1 MVGIFLVVLAS
12 FLWALDTLIRYPLVE
27 KGINPLNIVFF
38 EHIILT
44 LLFGLPIIANIKRIG
59 EFRLGD
65 LFYFLF
71 VGAIGSAFATVCFTE
86 SFQYLNPSLVILLQK
101 LQPIV
106 AIILAAIFLKEQIQQ
121 AFLFWA
127 GVCLLG
133 GYLVSAPDIARFYDL
148 VVQDFGK
155 VSSDSALRGYALV
168 GISIVGWGATTVF
181 GKKLTMQGYTSK
193 SIMGG
198 RFMIGMIAMIP
209 FIEWNTGMLFSD
221 PTDYLRLVVMVLIS
235 GALAMYLYYQGL
247 NKISA
252 KSCAIAEMFFPF
264 FAVIANWVFLGKQLS
279 EVQLVG
285 GGLLILGSL
294 VIQLKKY

>member
-27 KGINPLNIVFF
+27 KGIDPLNIVFF
-38 EHIILT
+38 EHILLT
-44 LLFGLPIIANIKRIG
+44 LFFGLPLIANIKRIG
-59 EFRLGD
+59 EFKLGD
-65 LFYFLF
+65 LFYFVF
-71 VGAIGSAFATVCFTE
+71 VGAIGSAYATVCFTE

-106 AIILAAIFLKEQIQQ
+106 AIILAAIFLKEQIQK

-127 GVCLLG
+127 GVCLVG
-133 GYLVSAPDIARFYDL
+133 GYLVSAPDIARLYDL
-148 VVQDFGK
+148 LVQDHNK
-155 VSSDSALRGYALV
+155 VISDSAVRGYSLV
-168 GISIVGWGATTVF
+168 GISILGWGATTVF
-181 GKKLTMQGYTSK
+181 GKKLTLQGYTSQA
-193 SIMGG
+193 IMGG
-198 RFMIGMIAMIP
+198 RFTIGLAALIP
-209 FIEWNTGMLFSD
+209 FIVWSPKMMFSD
-221 PTDYLRLVVMVLIS
+221 PTDYLRLLVMVLIS

-264 FAVIANWVFLGKQLS
+264 FAIIVNWIFLGKQLS
-279 EVQLVG
+279 EIQLVG
-285 GGLLILGSL
+285 GGLLVLGSL

>member
-38 EHIILT
+38 EHVILT
-44 LLFGLPIIANIKRIG
+44 VLFGLPLLANIKRIG
-59 EFRLGD
+59 EFKLGD

-101 LQPIV
+101 LQPLV
-106 AIILAAIFLKEQIQQ
+106 AISLAAIFLKEQIQK

-127 GVCLLG
+127 FVCLLG
-133 GYLVSAPDIARFYDL
+133 GYLISAPDITRFYHL
-148 VVQDFGK
+148 IMQDYK
-155 VSSDSALRGYALV
+155 MVSSDAALRGYALV
-168 GISIVGWGATTVF
+168 GISILGWGATTVF
-181 GKKLTMQGYTSK
+181 GKKLTNQGYSSR

-198 RFMIGMIAMIP
+198 RFFIGMLAMIP
-209 FIEWNTGMLFSD
+209 FIQWNGNLQFAD
-221 PTDYLRLVVMVLIS
+221 PMDYLKLLLMVIIS

-264 FAVIANWVFLGKQLS
+264 FAVVANWIFLGKQLS
-279 EVQLVG
+279 EIQLVG
-285 GGLLILGSL
+285 GALLILGSL

>member
-1 MVGIFLVVLAS
+1 MIGILLVVLAS

-44 LLFGLPIIANIKRIG
+44 ILFALPLIGNIKRIG

-65 LFYFLF
+65 QFYFLF

-106 AIILAAIFLKEQIQQ
+106 AILLAAIFLKEQI
-121 AFLFWA
+121 APKFLFWA
-127 GVCLLG
+127 GVCLFG

-148 VVQDFGK
+148 MVTDFGK
-155 VSSDSALRGYALV
+155 VSSDSALYGYGLV
-168 GISIVGWGATTVF
+168 GISILGWGATTVF
-181 GKKLTMQGYTSK
+181 GKKLTMQGYSAGT
-193 SIMGG
+193 IMGG
-198 RFMIGMIAMIP
+198 RFFIGMMAMIP
-209 FIEWNTGMLFSD
+209 FIKWNTGMFFSD
-221 PTDYLRLVVMVLIS
+221 PTDYLKLVIMVLIS
-235 GALAMYLYYQGL
+235 GGLAMYLYYQGL

-279 EVQLVG
+279 EIQLVG